1 MANIS
6 KATGNEAT
14 IRPDRAYS
22 IATAAK
28 VLTICTDT
36 LRDRIKSGAVRAIP
50 VGKRRKA
57 VPGAEILRILSGQEP
72 TSLPESASTS
82 PST

>member
-1 MANIS
+1 MPKI
-6 KATGNEAT
+6 NETFTAET
-14 IRPDRAYS
+14 QIRPDRAYS

-28 VLTICTDT
+28 ALTVCTDT

-57 VPGAEILRILSGQEP
+57 VPGAEILRILAG
-72 TSLPESASTS
+72 ESSNTNLST
-82 PST
+82 

>member
-6 KATGNEAT
+6 KATSTEAT

-28 VLTICTDT
+28 VLTVCTDT

-57 VPGAEILRILSGQEP
+57 VPGAEILRVLSGGTP
-72 TSLPESASTS
+72 TNPETSS

>member
-6 KATGNEAT
+6 KATSTEAT

-28 VLTICTDT
+28 ALTICSDT
-36 LRDRIKSGAVRAIP
+36 LRDRIKKGAVRAVP
-50 VGKRRKA
+50 VSARRKA
-57 VPGAEILRILSGQEP
+57 VPGAEILRILAG
-72 TSLPESASTS
+72 ESSNTN

>member
-6 KATGNEAT
+6 KATSTEAT

-28 VLTICTDT
+28 ALTVCTDT
-36 LRDRIKSGAVRAIP
+36 LRDRIRSGAVRAIA

-57 VPGAEILRILSGQEP
+57 VPGAEILRILAG
-72 TSLPESASTS
+72 ESSNTN